1 MEWDTFES
9 WYIGCTQPKME
20 PLRVLGA
27 IDSEDQPR
35 IPTYALGKVIPRG
48 DNLEIGL
55 NLADYVDNRGRYD
68 IVR

>member
-1 MEWDTFES
+1 
-9 WYIGCTQPKME
+9 ME

-35 IPTYALGKVIPRG
+35 IQTYALGKVISRG
-48 DNLEIGL
+48 KNLEIGL